1 MGLLVLLVHLAKRQ
15 PRSTFLACMLR
26 LPLLPLLAS
35 QLLLLFQFRIQTT
48 TRFDSSSAAC

>member
-1 MGLLVLLVHLAKRQ
+1 MGLLVLLVHFKRQ

>member
-1 MGLLVLLVHLAKRQ
+1 
-15 PRSTFLACMLR
+15 MLR